1 MVKYIEEG
9 VSVFMKEKKMI
20 LTFVFLQICIFSLLL
35 ELAKL
40 KVQGVTKRM
49 DSLTYYIMLGGLI
62 LFWPPCRISQ
72 IMIFNHF
79 LQGLS
84 TQS

>member
-1 MVKYIEEG
+1 MPFRKVAANFKLFGAEHPKICYI
-9 VSVFMKEKKMI
+9 
-20 LTFVFLQICIFSLLL
+20 
-35 ELAKL
+35 
-40 KVQGVTKRM
+40 QGVTKRM
-49 DSLTYYIMLGGLI
+49 DGLTYYIMLGGLI